1 MKNELIPDDAK
12 MENAPADSGIRLKDL
27 LLLTLQEADV
37 YCVHETADVGFI
49 AASEF
54 ARLTETGRKEY
65 AELLNAEVKSIR
77 PGAYGVEIVL
87 GNVAP
92 RLLMDFDEAAARF
105 EQAEYAMGDISR

>member
-37 YCVHETADVGFI
+37 YCVHETADVRF
-49 AASEF
+49 
-54 ARLTETGRKEY
+54 TETGRKEY
-65 AELLNAEVKSIR
+65 AKLLNAEVKSIR